1 MDMFSCL
8 VEGTDRIHL
17 YDIYVYID
25 EFDNL
30 TIYHMAKKND
40 TNKYFQ
46 NKIEFFYL
54 ITLEI

>member
-8 VEGTDRIHL
+8 VEGKDHIHL

-30 TIYHMAKKND
+30 TIDYMAKKND
-40 TNKYFQ
+40 INKHFQ
-46 NKIEFFYL
+46 TKISFFYL
-54 ITLEI
+54 ITLKI